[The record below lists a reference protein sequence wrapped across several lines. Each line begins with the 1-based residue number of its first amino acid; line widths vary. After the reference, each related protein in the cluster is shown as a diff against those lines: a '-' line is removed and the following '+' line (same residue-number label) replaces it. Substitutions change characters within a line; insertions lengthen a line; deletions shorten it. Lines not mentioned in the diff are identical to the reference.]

1 MEKTLPDFPYQ
12 VVLSAEMIR
21 PVEQLALVLPLSSW
35 SLVPAGPERK
45 LPYVAPHLFPESFG
59 FDSIGKRYFWECESM
74 IPLPSIQ
81 TVKEIIK
88 SSSFSTT

>member
-1 MEKTLPDFPYQ
+1 
-12 VVLSAEMIR
+12 MIR